1 VIHEIAAAG
10 FSAGVDAY
18 ERGRPEYPQPIVAF
32 IVERLAIRSGADVL
46 DLAAGTGKFTR
57 ALLPTGARVVAV
69 EPLPAMRARLSDV
82 PVVAATAEAVP
93 FADGSFDAVTVAQ
106 AFHWFDA
113 SRACA
118 EIARVLRSG
127 GGLAIVWNERDDSVP
142 WVAELD
148 RIFDWPSLRPY
159 PEDGDWVAL
168 LDASGRFEP
177 ASHRRFTWAQAIDAD
192 GLVARVLSTSYVAT
206 WPLARQREV
215 ADRVRAHVASFTP
228 VFDLPHVTNVYWCT
242 KPS

>member
-1 VIHEIAAAG
+1 MHEIAAAG

-18 ERGRPEYPQPIVAF
+18 ERGRPEYPQQIVAF
-32 IVERLAIRSGADVL
+32 VAERLAIRADSDVL

-57 ALLPTGARVVAV
+57 ALLSTGARVVAV
-69 EPLPAMRARLSDV
+69 EPLPAMRERLGNV

-93 FADGSFDAVTVAQ
+93 LADASFDAVTVAQ

-113 SRACA
+113 PRACA
-118 EIARVLRSG
+118 EIARVLRPG

-148 RIFDWPSLRPY
+148 RIFEWPTLRPY
-159 PEDGDWVAL
+159 PEGEDWVGI
-168 LDASGRFEP
+168 LDASGRFDP
-177 ASHRRFTWAQAIDAD
+177 ASHQRFTWAQAIDAD

-206 WPLARQREV
+206 WPEDRQAAV
-215 ADRVRAHVASFTP
+215 AARVRAHVDDFPAH
-228 VFDLPHVTNVYWCT
+228 FDLPHVTNLYWCT
-242 KPS
+242 KPF